1 MRLLPAICC
10 VFALSAVEG
19 GTRRIEKEVQ
29 HELVMLPFYGIFDD
43 LAFRIDG
50 RKVELLGA
58 VTRATLKTDAE
69 RVIKHIEGVEV
80 VENRIEVLPLS
91 PQDDRIR
98 LAAYQAIYGH
108 TALNRYS
115 LQAVPSIHIIVR
127 NGHLMLRG
135 AVASVAD
142 KNIAVIQANTI
153 DGVFSVTNELSVDQA
168 R

>member
-1 MRLLPAICC
+1 

-19 GTRRIEKEVQ
+19 GTRRIEKEVR

-43 LAFRIDG
+43 LAFRVDG
-50 RKVELLGA
+50 QKVELLGA

-115 LQAVPSIHIIVR
+115 LQAAPSIHIIVR